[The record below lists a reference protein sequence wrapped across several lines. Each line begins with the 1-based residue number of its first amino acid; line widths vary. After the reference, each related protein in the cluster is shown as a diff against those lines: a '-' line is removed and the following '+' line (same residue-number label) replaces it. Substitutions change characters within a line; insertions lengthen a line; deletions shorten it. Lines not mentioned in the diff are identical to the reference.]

1 MLAHNRERFHLV
13 EDFFVSNNTDIF
25 CMSERFLDLSV
36 DNIHNGLNINGY
48 TFVRSDHSSNTKCSG
63 GVANYHKDHKT
74 ISQLAEAMLLF
85 SSLNQSIALEVLLAN
100 NKRFLTALYRSPSQ
114 NKNQFDQ
121 FCSSFNILM
130 SNVYDQ
136 KSLASIITRGF
147 NARSKN
153 RWSQDVTKSRGSI
166 IATVTLTSSCHK
178 LAISYGQYRYLLY

>member
-25 CMSERFLDLSV
+25 CISETFLDLSV

-153 RWSQDVTKSRGSI
+153 QWSQDVTKSRGSI